1 MWSLLLRFLDDLKS
15 SEVPNLFKSII
26 QGNLATVEKVFY
38 LSNIYQWTMDYNENS
53 LISIEQVGE
62 LSEDL
67 YLIYNSSTHKLEY
80 IGAAFQKIWDRPAKN
95 YKDEPSLLLESIHPE
110 DKIYVIDFLSRS
122 YSSEKPGKIEF
133 RILLNEHT
141 KRYIL
146 LKVMPLINEAKQKL
160 FVGIV
165 TDITVTKSN
174 ILYAEKINA
183 RKNSTLE
190 VLAHDLKTPLGMI
203 NMMAT
208 AIQQYPKIKGDD
220 TISHYVDLIQKLC
233 ERNIKLI
240 RDLVNQEFLESAE
253 VDLRKERAD
262 IVFGITDV
270 IENYKKS
277 SDVLL
282 KQFKISSTAKKIYL
296 QFDTLKLMQVF
307 NNLISNA
314 IKFTYDNG
322 IIDVDITDKEQ
333 NVMIRIRDNGIGIP
347 EEFHDVL
354 FEKFTPARRTGLKGE
369 KPVGLGMSIIKTI
382 VELHGGKIWFES
394 QVDAG
399 STFYITI
406 PK

>member
-1 MWSLLLRFLDDLKS
+1 MND
-15 SEVPNLFKSII
+15 
-26 QGNLATVEKVFY
+26 
-38 LSNIYQWTMDYNENS
+38 NS
-53 LISIEQVGE
+53 LVNIEQIGDI
-62 LSEDL
+62 SEDL
-67 YLIYNSSTHKLEY
+67 YLIYNAGMHKLQY
-80 IGAAFQKIWDRPAKN
+80 IGAAFSKIWLRPASEFQ
-95 YKDEPSLLLESIHPE
+95 DQPFLFLDTIHPE
-110 DKIYVIDFLSRS
+110 DKNYVLDFLRQTYLQKRS
-122 YSSEKPGKIEF
+122 GKVEF
-133 RILLNEHT
+133 RILVNEQT
-141 KRYIL
+141 KKHIL
-146 LKVMPLINEAKQKL
+146 LKALPLKDTGDQEII
-160 FVGIV
+160 VGIATDV
-165 TDITVTKSN
+165 TVIKSN

-203 NMMAT
+203 NMMAN
-208 AIQQYPKIKGDD
+208 AIQQFPKIKEDNAV
-220 TISHYVDLIQKLC
+220 TRYIQIIQKLC
-233 ERNIKLI
+233 ERNVKLI

-270 IENYKKS
+270 VENYKKS
-277 SDVLL
+277 ADIIL
-282 KQFKISSTAKKIYL
+282 KQFKINSTSEKIYL

-314 IKFTYDNG
+314 IKFTHDNG
-322 IIDVDITDKEQ
+322 LIAVDITEQ
-333 NVMIRIRDNGIGIP
+333 GESVMITVEDNGIGIP

-382 VELHGGKIWFES
+382 VELHGGKIWFKS
-394 QVDAG
+394 KVDAG

>member
-1 MWSLLLRFLDDLKS
+1 M
-15 SEVPNLFKSII
+15 EV
-26 QGNLATVEKVFY
+26 
-38 LSNIYQWTMDYNENS
+38 NENNF
-53 LISIEQVGE
+53 ISIEQIGE

-67 YLIYNSSTHKLEY
+67 YLKYNAKTHKLEY
-80 IGAAFQKIWDRPAKN
+80 IGAAFQKIWSKPPSAYQDK
-95 YKDEPSLLLESIHPE
+95 PSLLLDSIHPE
-110 DKIYVIDFLSRS
+110 DKTYVIDFLSRI
-122 YSSEKPGKIEF
+122 YNAKKPGKIEF
-133 RILLNEHT
+133 RILLDEQA
-141 KRYIL
+141 KKYIL
-146 LKVMPLINEAKQKL
+146 LKVIPLTNSSRQQF
-160 FVGIV
+160 FVGV
-165 TDITVTKSN
+165 ATDITITKSN

-203 NMMAT
+203 NMMAA
-208 AIQQYPKIKGDD
+208 AIQQYPKVKGDD
-220 TISHYVDLIQKLC
+220 AIEHYVNLIQKLC
-233 ERNIKLI
+233 ERNISLI
-240 RDLVNQEFLESAE
+240 RDLVNQEFLESAQ

-262 IVFGITDV
+262 IVFGIADI

-277 SDVLL
+277 SDIIL
-282 KQFKISSTAKKIYL
+282 KQFKISSSASKIYL

-322 IIDVDITDKEQ
+322 MIEVDITEKEES
-333 NVMIRIRDNGIGIP
+333 VLVTVRDNGIGIP
-347 EEFHDVL
+347 PEFHDVL
-354 FEKFTPARRTGLKGE
+354 FEKFTPARRKGLKGE

-394 QVDAG
+394 QVDSG

>member
-1 MWSLLLRFLDDLKS
+1 M
-15 SEVPNLFKSII
+15 EV
-26 QGNLATVEKVFY
+26 
-38 LSNIYQWTMDYNENS
+38 NENNV
-53 LISIEQVGE
+53 ISIEQIGE

-67 YLIYNSSTHKLEY
+67 YLIYNAKAGKLEY
-80 IGAAFQKIWDRPAKN
+80 IGAAFQKIWSKPASAYYDK
-95 YKDEPSLLLESIHPE
+95 PSLLLDSIHPE
-110 DKIYVIDFLSRS
+110 DKAYVLEFLSQI
-122 YSSEKPGKIEF
+122 YSTRKTGTIEF
-133 RILLNEHT
+133 RILLDEQT
-141 KRYIL
+141 KKYIL
-146 LKVMPLINEAKQKL
+146 LKVLPLSNPAQQQL
-160 FVGIV
+160 FVGIA
-165 TDITVTKSN
+165 TDITIIKSN

-203 NMMAT
+203 NMMAQ
-208 AIQQYPKIKGDD
+208 AIQQHAKNTPEDAIGNYLQ
-220 TISHYVDLIQKLC
+220 VIQKLC
-233 ERNIKLI
+233 ERNISLI
-240 RDLVNQEFLESAE
+240 RDLVNQEFLESTQ

-270 IENYKKS
+270 IENYRKS
-277 SDVLL
+277 SDIIL
-282 KQFKISSTAKKIYL
+282 KQFKISSSAKKIYL

-322 IIDVDITDKEQ
+322 MIEVDITEKEKS
-333 NVMIRIRDNGIGIP
+333 VLVTVRDNGIGIP
-347 EEFHDVL
+347 LEFHDVL

-382 VELHGGKIWFES
+382 VELHGGKISFES